1 MQQVS
6 TSLTLFFKIFIPV
19 FWITIF
25 FAFTVAVW
33 FLDTSTFAGIPIQ
46 TFRFGMVGFLLI
58 GVTFLYFTVLQLKRV
73 EMDGTHI
80 FVTNYFKNFKYPWSN
95 IKNIEERDFVIFRTI
110 HIILKESGTFGNK
123 ITFVASRR
131 KFNSFIKEN
140 PHLFE
145 QFAK

>member
-6 TSLTLFFKIFIPV
+6 TSLTLFIKFFIPIFWTVIV
-19 FWITIF
+19 FG
-25 FAFTVAVW
+25 FTLAVW
-33 FLDTSTFAGIPIQ
+33 TLDASYFAGVPIQ
-46 TFRFGMVGFLLI
+46 TFRYGILIFLLT
-58 GVTFLYFTVLQLKRV
+58 GVVFFYFTMLRLKRV
-73 EMDGTHI
+73 EMDQTHI

-95 IKNIEERDFVIFRTI
+95 VENIEERDFVVFRSI
-110 HIILKESGTFGNK
+110 HIVLKTPGTFGKK

-145 QFAK
+145 QFA